1 MQHPANHACWQV
13 GSEGGA
19 EEPALRHL
27 WRGRMGTNKQEQLD
41 LYMGRTV
48 SDEDSS
54 DADDVQNS
62 GREALQAAQSASVD
76 AKGASANGAYAMSC
90 ACRSADAIH
99 TSTAHMPDAFGRDN
113 RTNATID
120 MSAGGA
126 DADSRSS
133 DADTSSSS
141 EPDSG
146 SESSDD
152 DLDGTNADSTSSD
165 ADTSWSD
172 SGSESSDDD
181 PDGVPP
187 VRV

>member
-62 GREALQAAQSASVD
+62 GREALQAAQSASAD

-120 MSAGGA
+120 MSAGGT
-126 DADSRSS
+126 DADSS
-133 DADTSSSS
+133 
-141 EPDSG
+141 
-146 SESSDD
+146 
-152 DLDGTNADSTSSD
+152 SSD

-181 PDGVPP
+181 LDGTDADSSSSDADTSSSDSGSESSEDDPDGVPP